1 MPYVNIPDSKLHG
14 TIARLVGKMQGKV
27 MSKVLND
34 STNITNSLN
43 RQGCPTEKE
52 TKRLRRKLSRNQVAL
67 NQVAGRIS
75 KFRSILFLLLILI
88 FFHAFSILYI
98 SSIKS

>member
-67 NQVAGRIS
+67 NQVE
-75 KFRSILFLLLILI
+75 
-88 FFHAFSILYI
+88 
-98 SSIKS
+98 